1 MMLKTKRYPIRRP
14 TIFCPPRSICICLI
28 TTAFC
33 SACASAAVAAS
44 QPTAGKISAAIEKA
58 KKWVYSHQHSGG
70 HWEKESV
77 RIGND
82 HPSYINMQGDTFGG
96 YTALATYAL
105 LAAGESPN
113 DPRIRQAV
121 EFLKEADVVG
131 IYAIAMRCQVWL
143 LIPHS
148 SADMRGY
155 IRRDAA
161 ALFEGVNDGKQNPE
175 NKGLFDYLG
184 RGPRVDHSVSQYGV
198 LGLWACQQTG
208 VANVPTELWR
218 EMEAAWTRQQHPD
231 GAWDYGEVGTPLP
244 SMTAAGIATMFIIAD
259 YIHAQEAV
267 TCHGNIIHPAIDR
280 GLKWMDEHFDG
291 IRDNTYAMYGIE
303 RIGAASGYKSFAG
316 RDWYAELASRLL
328 TSQNP
333 DGSWGAGGY
342 PGSQPLDNTCFAILF
357 LARGRAPL
365 LANKLDYHV
374 FLSASTQPVEANWNE
389 RPRDMA
395 NLAAWVGHNTET
407 FLQWQIVTLL
417 TPPEDLHDAP
427 VLYLSGSQ
435 ELEVSDVDAQKL
447 KTFVQEGGMIL
458 GNADCG
464 HDEFAKSFQELGRRM
479 FGASFRRLPPA
490 HPAFTHQQFA
500 AKRWPKL
507 PVVLGLSNG
516 VRELMVL
523 VPEDDPARYWQVPRG
538 PVASLHE
545 EAYELGSDLCQ
556 YANDRKPWNKGDSY
570 WVKLDPAVKG
580 VRNVKVARLEIG
592 ANWDP
597 EPGGWW
603 RMTNLLHNRE
613 QLDLTVY
620 NTKVGVGGLTAAQV
634 AHLTGTGDFAL
645 DDAARLELQSFV
657 RSGGT
662 LVIDSAGGSVQF
674 ADAAEQELKAMFG
687 PAAIQGLARPLPRSH
702 PVYRLPG
709 HEINTFGYRPWAR
722 LNSVGALKDPRMRGI
737 DVGNRTAVFFS
748 REDLSAGLVGEP
760 VDGIIGYASETA
772 TQIMRNI
779 LLYSANAE
787 GKGATSATSSPALAK
802 PR

>member
-1 MMLKTKRYPIRRP
+1 MMLPSSDVSVPRIISFCLLTLAFLAARASGAAP
-14 TIFCPPRSICICLI
+14 T
-28 TTAFC
+28 
-33 SACASAAVAAS
+33 S
-44 QPTAGKISAAIEKA
+44 QPTAGNISAAIEKA
-58 KKWVYSHQHSGG
+58 KKWVYSQQKSGG
-70 HWEKESV
+70 QWEKESV

-82 HPSYINMQGDTFGG
+82 HPSYVNMQGDTFGG
-96 YTALATYAL
+96 YTALAAYAL

-121 EFLKEADVVG
+121 EFLKEADIVG

-148 SADMRGY
+148 SAEMRGY
-155 IRRDAA
+155 IHRDAE

-208 VANVPTELWR
+208 VVNVPTDLWR
-218 EMEAAWTRQQHPD
+218 EMELSWTRHQHPD
-231 GAWDYGEVGTPLP
+231 GAWDYGEVTSPLA
-244 SMTAAGIATMFIIAD
+244 SMTAAGIATMFIIFD
-259 YIHAQEAV
+259 YLHAQEAV

-280 GLKWMDEHFDG
+280 GLKWMDAHFGDIG
-291 IRDNTYAMYGIE
+291 DNTYAMYGIE

-328 TSQNP
+328 TTQNE
-333 DGSWGAGGY
+333 DGSWPAGSY
-342 PGSQPLDNTCFAILF
+342 PGGQKLDTTCFAMLF

-435 ELEVSDVDAQKL
+435 ELEIGDDDAQKL

-464 HDEFAKSFQELGRRM
+464 HEAFAKSFQELGRRM
-479 FGASFRRLPPA
+479 FGANFRRLPPA
-490 HPAFTHQQFA
+490 HPVFVHQQFP
-500 AKRWPKL
+500 AKRWPSL

-523 VPEDDPARYWQVPRG
+523 VPQDDPAKYWQVPRG
-538 PVASLHE
+538 PVAGPHE
-545 EAYELGSDLCQ
+545 EAYELGGDLCQ

-570 WVKLDPAVKG
+570 WVKLNPAVNAARKI
-580 VRNVKVARLEIG
+580 KLARLEIG

-597 EPGGWW
+597 EPGGWQ
-603 RMTNLLHNRE
+603 RITNLLHNQE

-620 NTKVGVGGLTAAQV
+620 PTKAGVGGLTAAQV
-634 AHLTGTGDFAL
+634 AHLTGTGDFVL
-645 DDAARLELQSFV
+645 DDAARLELQSFIH
-657 RSGGT
+657 SGGT
-662 LVIDSAGGSVQF
+662 LVIDAAGGSVQF

-687 PAAIQGLARPLPRSH
+687 PSAVQGLARPLPRLH

-709 HEINTFGYRPWAR
+709 HEIDTFNYRPWAR
-722 LNSVGALKDPRMRGI
+722 LNSVGALKDPRIRGI
-737 DVGNRTAVFFS
+737 DIGNRTAVFFS
-748 REDLSAGLVGEP
+748 REDLTAGLVGEP
-760 VDGIIGYASETA
+760 VDGIIGYSPETA

-779 LLYSANAE
+779 LLYSARAE
-787 GKGATSATSSPALAK
+787 GKGTSTSTQ